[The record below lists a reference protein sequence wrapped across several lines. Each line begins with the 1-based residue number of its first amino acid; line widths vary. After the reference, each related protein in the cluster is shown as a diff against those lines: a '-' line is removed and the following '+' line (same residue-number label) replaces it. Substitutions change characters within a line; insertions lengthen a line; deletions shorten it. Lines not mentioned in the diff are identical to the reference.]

1 MKMVNLYEQ
10 IELPLAKMLCDMETV
25 GIYINEQKLDDMNE
39 QMYKQITALEQNIY
53 ELAGEIFNI
62 NSPKQL
68 GDILF
73 NKLGLPA
80 LKKTKTGIFYKC
92 GSARKFNICSPYY
105 R

>member
-1 MKMVNLYEQ
+1 
-10 IELPLAKMLCDMETV
+10 
-25 GIYINEQKLDDMNE
+25 MNK
-39 QMYKQITALEQNIY
+39 MYKQITALEQDIY

-80 LKKTKTGIFYKC
+80 LKKAKNEDILQMRKC
-92 GSARKFNICSPYY
+92 
-105 R
+105 